1 MYRVKFFSRMQKNT
15 GLKEY
20 FPTSAKQTDLDDDE
34 EEERQ
39 RRETQARFFSGN
51 YVGEKANG
59 NEFHTDDGFHD
70 NYVIKQSLQII
81 NIWEK
86 SYSNPRLQ
94 FDITN
99 TIVSRNDH
107 FEINPVV
114 ITRCFSYSCCITF
127 VVKYGRKVN
136 SEFSFG
142 IVDMEKYAFDFNLSD
157 AIGKMQYSWGI
168 SEEMTSS
175 AKFRSQ
181 GKPIKKIPLLKNN
194 DKVGIYLDL
203 NSNGR
208 YDGKCYFFI
217 NDRLIIMI
225 DDLTCDV
232 NYGIA
237 AILPPHYALE
247 ILSGV
252 NIDVEKLVTVDMEEK
267 VESENDQTK
276 ESSNCLPRH
285 DEMSSSIP
293 ISRPIAMQED
303 ASKPTPAP
311 AFFPSSKNILA
322 PPPTNLISTTISSV
336 AGSSGLDCCICL
348 SANKS
353 VLFLPCKHICVCED
367 CGLTRSPPLTNC
379 PVCRETI
386 RSKTKVFL

>member
-1 MYRVKFFSRMQKNT
+1 MQKNT
-15 GLKEY
+15 GSKEY
-20 FPTSAKQTDLDDDE
+20 FPTSAKRTHLDDDE

-39 RRETQARFFSGN
+39 KREAQARFFSGN
-51 YVGEKANG
+51 YVGVKTDG
-59 NEFHTDDGFHD
+59 TVFHTDDEFHN

-94 FDITN
+94 FDMTN

-114 ITRCFSYSCCITF
+114 MTRCFSYSCCISF
-127 VVKYGRKVN
+127 VVKYGRKLN

-157 AIGKMQYSWGI
+157 AIGKMQHTWGI
-168 SEEMTSS
+168 SEEMTSV

-181 GKPIKKIPLLKNN
+181 GISIKTLPVLKNN

-247 ILSGV
+247 ILPGV
-252 NIDVEKLVTVDMEEK
+252 NIDVEKLLTVDMEDN
-267 VESENDQTK
+267 VESDNVETK
-276 ESSNCLPRH
+276 ESRNCLPRQ
-285 DEMSSSIP
+285 DEMPSSIS
-293 ISRPIAMQED
+293 ISRSEIPKAVHVD
-303 ASKPTPAP
+303 ASTPTPVP

-322 PPPTNLISTTISSV
+322 PPPTNLISTTLSSV

-348 SANKS
+348 SANKC

-367 CGLTRSPPLTNC
+367 CGLTRLPPLTNC